1 MIETADNDMEEDD
14 EIPKDEIADISEET
28 FEESPREPLDKTVM
42 TEDAVTESC
51 PRSQE

>member
-1 MIETADNDMEEDD
+1 MEEDD
-14 EIPKDEIADISEET
+14 EVPEDEIADISEEM
-28 FEESPREPLDKTVM
+28 FGESPREPLDKTVM